1 MLRRGIIS
9 RRLTI
14 VALIGVAVILGGY
27 LIYSQIQF
35 SNQSYKIENFNALWN
50 QSLQD
55 LRNGNT
61 SIIEYCNNRV
71 HDENLCDQFNNL
83 QYIK

>member
-14 VALIGVAVILGGY
+14 VGLIGVAAILGGY

-61 SIIEYCNNRV
+61 SIVEYCNNRV
-71 HDENLCDQFNNL
+71 HDENLCNKFNNL

>member
-14 VALIGVAVILGGY
+14 VALIGVAAILGGY

-61 SIIEYCNNRV
+61 SIIEYCNNQV
-71 HDENLCDQFNNL
+71 HDEILCDQFNNL

>member
-1 MLRRGIIS
+1 MS

-14 VALIGVAVILGGY
+14 VALIGVAAILGGY
-27 LIYSQIQF
+27 VIYSQIQF

-50 QSLQD
+50 QSLQE
-55 LRNGNT
+55 LRTGKT
-61 SIIEYCNNRV
+61 SIIDYCNNLV

>member
-1 MLRRGIIS
+1 MS

-14 VALIGVAVILGGY
+14 VALIGVAAILGGY

-55 LRNGNT
+55 LRSGNT
-61 SIIEYCNNRV
+61 SIIEYCNNRI
-71 HDENLCDQFNNL
+71 HDENLCDKFNNL
-83 QYIK
+83 EYIK